1 MNVIASWVSF
11 KSRNYID
18 GAEMAELSGA
28 EAKQQW
34 DDTEETRSLESPRCH
49 SKEQDLRP
57 MTRNGVSK
65 LFILK
70 SYPVGL
76 ELRWS
81 RVSPGWEALR

>member
-1 MNVIASWVSF
+1 
-11 KSRNYID
+11 
-18 GAEMAELSGA
+18 MAELSGA

-34 DDTEETRSLESPRCH
+34 DDTEETRSLESPRSH
-49 SKEQDLRP
+49 SKEQDLRL

-70 SYPVGL
+70 SYPMGV
-76 ELRWS
+76 EIRWS